1 MHVCMYTSIPLC
13 THKCMHAYTDTY
25 THSSHMQAGKR
36 MNACAF
42 MHFGAS
48 TGHRRRA
55 LRPRGKGPAACMHAC
70 FGVTADTHLLGAAE
84 DGCMH
89 VYTHREGPA
98 LHVRNF
104 PALRESLRRVCGACE
119 AHTGGGEKHCHDQCH
134 LSPAPPHRR
143 VHHHLWQCPAP
154 RPHRPA
160 SLALCS
166 VRG

>member
-1 MHVCMYTSIPLC
+1 
-13 THKCMHAYTDTY
+13 MHAYTDTY
-25 THSSHMQAGKR
+25 THSSHMHAGKR

-89 VYTHREGPA
+89 AYTHREGPA
-98 LHVRNF
+98 LHASEISQRCGSPCDECAGHARHTPDAERNT
-104 PALRESLRRVCGACE
+104 AMISA
-119 AHTGGGEKHCHDQCH
+119 T
-134 LSPAPPHRR
+134 S
-143 VHHHLWQCPAP
+143 
-154 RPHRPA
+154 RPHHRTAAFITISGNVPPRVRTGLPP
-160 SLALCS
+160 SLSALS
-166 VRG
+166 AARKVA